1 MRNFITQ
8 NIENIQLS
16 LKLSTLIS
24 LIPSLVFPSIT
35 NWLINN
41 IDYVSIALGSI
52 ALDHLLGSYVHL
64 KIKKD
69 WDFKKNITGFGI
81 KVSMVVAFGF
91 IMEGLAHL
99 TIEDDLVYR
108 YIKMVGRLLVIF
120 YPSLSAMKNM
130 KIITNGAFPPDAII
144 GKIENFNKEMDLK
157 DFKEKPNENQ

>member
-1 MRNFITQ
+1 MINFIKQ

-16 LKLSTLIS
+16 LKLSTIIS
-24 LIPSLVFPSIT
+24 LMPSLVFPSLT

-52 ALDHLLGSYVHL
+52 ALDHLLGNYVHL

-69 WDFKKNITGFGI
+69 FDFKKNITGFGI

-99 TIEDDLVYR
+99 TIEDDLIYR
-108 YIKMVGRLLVIF
+108 YIKMAGRLLVII

-130 KIITNGAFPPDAII
+130 KIITKGAFPPDAII
-144 GKIENFNKEMDLK
+144 GKMENFNKDMDLK